1 MMNLPEKYFPH
12 LSSLKIERFEQLECL
27 CSRWNAMINVISR
40 NDIDQIE
47 IRHVLHSLAIAKVI
61 DFKPG
66 TTIMD
71 AGTGG
76 GFPGIPLA
84 IMFPLSHFTLVDSI
98 RKKINVIDHIISDL
112 KLDNVSTL
120 NARFETVNQSFDFVT
135 GRAVSNLP
143 LFFSMVR
150 NRVKTMG
157 FNEIPNGILYLTGGE
172 IEKDIA
178 QISTKSSTWRLSG
191 FFTEDYFETK
201 KLVHLYNFS

>member
-12 LSSLKIERFEQLECL
+12 LSSLKIERFEQLEYL

-178 QISTKSSTWRLSG
+178 QIRTKSSTWRLSG

>member
-12 LSSLKIERFEQLECL
+12 LSSLKIERFEQLEYL

-120 NARFETVNQSFDFVT
+120 NARFETVKQSFDFVT

-178 QISTKSSTWRLSG
+178 QIRTKSSTWRLSG